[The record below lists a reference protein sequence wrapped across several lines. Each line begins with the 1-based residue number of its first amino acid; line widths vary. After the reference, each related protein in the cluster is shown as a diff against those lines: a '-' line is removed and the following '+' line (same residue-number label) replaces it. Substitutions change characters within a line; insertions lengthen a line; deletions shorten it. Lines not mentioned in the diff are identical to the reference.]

1 MRSVIASLAVAAAA
15 IFLAAP
21 VATSQTKTV
30 EPEDNGKALVNP
42 GMGWMLYYYS
52 NVLDNYGSKLAPED
66 TVEEFPG
73 VGTVFLRLPWAFLE
87 PQKGKFNW
95 DIIDTPAQR
104 WIQAGKQIAFCISGT
119 ENWTRQGTPQWVFD
133 EGAKCYEVNGF
144 LEADYDDP
152 IYLAAV
158 EHLVEAMAERYDG
171 DPAVS
176 FFAIGL
182 YGMWGEGHTVLTT
195 PVHGKS
201 WGFDTQKKYIDIY
214 TKHFKKTQLCISDDF
229 PGHDNRRG
237 RFEIT
242 DYARSKGVTIKDDS
256 ILVQPWPNSWFHAG
270 MAQLFWPAMP
280 VILEHEHFGGSVG
293 RGAWDK
299 ELLLKAVEDYHA
311 SLLSI
316 HWWPREELEANRD
329 IIERIN
335 RRIGYRINLKEVT
348 YPETIR
354 KNEPFHITAKWKN
367 EGVAPCYGG
376 GYPCYTIKNKKGG
389 IVAVLVDTG
398 LNVKDLGVD
407 DPGEGFPVTSD
418 AEFTVARA
426 EANSFGTFARVCPT
440 GKFDIFV
447 SVGNAY
453 GTPTIALPY
462 DGDDGHKRYKLGSI
476 TITE

>member
-1 MRSVIASLAVAAAA
+1 
-15 IFLAAP
+15 
-21 VATSQTKTV
+21 
-30 EPEDNGKALVNP
+30 
-42 GMGWMLYYYS
+42 
-52 NVLDNYGSKLAPED
+52 
-66 TVEEFPG
+66 
-73 VGTVFLRLPWAFLE
+73 
-87 PQKGKFNW
+87 
-95 DIIDTPAQR
+95 
-104 WIQAGKQIAFCISGT
+104 
-119 ENWTRQGTPQWVFD
+119 
-133 EGAKCYEVNGF
+133 
-144 LEADYDDP
+144 
-152 IYLAAV
+152 
-158 EHLVEAMAERYDG
+158 
-171 DPAVS
+171 
-176 FFAIGL
+176 
-182 YGMWGEGHTVLTT
+182 MWGEGHTVLTT

-229 PGHDNRRG
+229 PGHDNRRA

-280 VILEHEHFGGSVG
+280 VILEHEHFGSSVG